1 MCGIHLIWGKGA
13 NESSMQTLVSG
24 SRHRGPDQE
33 AVYSP
38 WPGLW
43 IGVNR
48 LRILHLGPDADQPFW
63 TEDGMGLLIWNGEI
77 YNFRE
82 LKKILQS
89 MGVAC
94 VTQSDTEVLIYYLKF
109 FGTEGLRK
117 IQGMFALIY
126 VDLVSKSV
134 LVARDPNGEKPL
146 YFSQSPDTL
155 IISSET
161 RGIAKLTGAEVD
173 LDPLDT
179 YFYFRNPAPG
189 KTFFKGVRAWKPG
202 RYSQIH
208 HHSTFRWDT
217 LKIGHS
223 SENNLS
229 NDVFKTTLEKV
240 IIHQF
245 HADVPVGVMLSGGMD
260 SSLLYAQWYRHTGT
274 PLPAFTVQVEKA
286 YRKKY
291 SDGDAA
297 VRFVQSFPADHQVLE
312 IDQKTVLDRW
322 EEYLQSV
329 DQPIGDSAG
338 LLTWLIG
345 KKAKSQVKVL
355 ISGAGADELW
365 GGYQRHKA
373 FHRYLGNRNFWITWS
388 PLLQH
393 LPFGRAWEKFNSAI
407 RPSANETFLNF
418 SALTNLPSDLLDD
431 YLRIMDADLPEYK
444 RALDFDRQ
452 VYLVQDVLKVHD
464 NSLMAHGIEGR
475 SPYLD
480 HQLIQLWKSVEDP
493 NLFLG
498 KPWISSCLED
508 LGLTWITERK
518 KTGFGLPLLEW
529 LSENGPFAKKVF
541 SALKEFGVNY
551 RSELPIEIFQLTQNP
566 HQAVK
571 NQFLFVYNLFLFAE
585 WLKLHKP

>member
-13 NESSMQTLVSG
+13 NERSIQTLVTG

-48 LRILHLGPDADQPFW
+48 LRILHPGPDADQPFW
-63 TEDGMGLLIWNGEI
+63 TQDGTGLLIWNGEI
-77 YNFRE
+77 YNFKDLRNV
-82 LKKILQS
+82 LRSL
-89 MGVAC
+89 GVE
-94 VTQSDTEVLIYYLKF
+94 VLTQSDTEVLVYYLKF
-109 FGTEGLRK
+109 FGIEGFKK
-117 IQGMFALIY
+117 IQGMFAFIF
-126 VDLVSKSV
+126 VDLVTKTV

-155 IISSET
+155 IISSES
-161 RGIAKLTGAEVD
+161 RGIARLSGSEVD
-173 LDPLDT
+173 LGQLNN

-189 KTFFKGVRAWKPG
+189 KTFYKGVRAWKPG

-208 HHSTFRWDT
+208 HHNTFRWDT
-217 LKIGHS
+217 LKIDQS
-223 SENNLS
+223 NEDPLS
-229 NDVFKTTLEKV
+229 KELFRDTLEKV
-240 IIHQF
+240 ILNQF

-260 SSLLYAQWYRHTGT
+260 SSLLYALWYRQTGT
-274 PLPAFTVQVEKA
+274 PLPAFTIQVEKQ

-291 SDGDAA
+291 ADGDAA
-297 VRFVQSFPADHQVLE
+297 SRFTQTIPADHQLVE
-312 IDQKTVLDRW
+312 IDQKTVLDHW
-322 EEYLQSV
+322 HEFILSV

-338 LLTWLIG
+338 FLTWMIG
-345 KKAKSQVKVL
+345 KKAKDQVKVL
-355 ISGAGADELW
+355 ASGAGADELW

-373 FHRYLGNRNFWITWS
+373 FHQYLESKNFWITWA
-388 PLLQH
+388 PLLKN
-393 LPFGRAWEKFNSAI
+393 LPFGRSWKKFNSGI
-407 RPSANETFLNF
+407 RTSANETFLNF
-418 SALTNLPSDLLDD
+418 SALSNPKSELLDD

-452 VYLVQDVLKVHD
+452 LYLVQDILKIQD
-464 NSLMAHGIEGR
+464 NALMAHGIEGR

-480 HQLIQLWKSVEDP
+480 HQLIQLWKKVEDTA
-493 NLFLG
+493 LLRG
-498 KPWISSCLED
+498 KPWIVSCLED
-508 LGLTWITERK
+508 LELTWITERK
-518 KTGFGLPLLEW
+518 KSGFGLPLLEW

-571 NQFLFVYNLFLFAE
+571 YQFLSVYNLFLFAE